1 MISSEVQ
8 RTLVKS
14 PPELWAE
21 LSDPASLARHLGELG
36 EIRITRAEPEQLVEW
51 EAPATSGTVA
61 IRASAWGTRV
71 TLTANRELAA
81 TEAGAAER
89 ELEAEAEPP
98 EAEVTAEPEAEATAE
113 PEAVAEPEAEATAEP
128 EAVAEPEAEL
138 EPEPRPEPLDPAT
151 RRGFL
156 ARLFRRWSRRPA
168 PQPDDV
174 GAIAREGEPTSVEP
188 ASVEPT
194 CVEPASV
201 EPASAEPAS
210 AEPGRA
216 EPPEC
221 EAVPA
226 QEDPEAGTM
235 LELEREPGVDL
246 ASELKAAEDAAE
258 AEVTAILSGVL
269 DRLGAAHHRPFSHS

>member
-98 EAEVTAEPEAEATAE
+98 EAEV
-113 PEAVAEPEAEATAEP
+113 TAEP